1 MVQVKE
7 ASNKDEIDN
16 NVESIE
22 RNDKTEESLWTI
34 ELGEDWYEITI
45 GANDLINVIGDT
57 VATLKQSDAYKYCDT
72 VIKNETIKETQQW
85 QCSLPPFLIP
95 TDSFPVIIEDSSHF
109 IIDNL
114 HNLLVLHPDCLIT
127 PTKISSK
134 NKAMLFGTM
143 AHELFQITLQRG
155 EFGLSLIAK
164 DIDHI
169 ITKYMANLLLFF
181 FFDLTKYICKILSTN
196 TKKNTRFAIRENESS
211 ARQHLS
217 AF

>member
-1 MVQVKE
+1 MKRTGLTGTREHDKSVSDIVWNKPPVIRVNEERRQSKEEIVEEASSTRDYRLNLIDHRSDEKYKRFQVLEVKE
-7 ASNKDEIDN
+7 TSNKDEIDN

-34 ELGEDWYEITI
+34 ELREDWYEITI
-45 GANDLINVIGDT
+45 GANDLIHVIGDT

-72 VIKNETIKETQQW
+72 IIENEAIKETQQW

-127 PTKISSK
+127 PTKISSS
-134 NKAMLFGTM
+134 FPCPRRSV
-143 AHELFQITLQRG
+143 I
-155 EFGLSLIAK
+155 
-164 DIDHI
+164 
-169 ITKYMANLLLFF
+169 
-181 FFDLTKYICKILSTN
+181 
-196 TKKNTRFAIRENESS
+196 SS
-211 ARQHLS
+211 YFR
-217 AF
+217 